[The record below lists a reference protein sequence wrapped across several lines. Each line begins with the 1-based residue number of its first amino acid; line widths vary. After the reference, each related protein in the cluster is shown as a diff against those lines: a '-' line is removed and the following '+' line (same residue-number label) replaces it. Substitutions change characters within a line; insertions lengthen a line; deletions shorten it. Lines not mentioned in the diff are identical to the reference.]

1 MSTPSDADCPPAKVS
16 EPQRVPGAA
25 PGILLPPEGSPEPVI
40 DVVISGDNTRTLHEN
55 VSVPEVKRLYEGL
68 GDQQW
73 IWVDVNGLADVEV
86 ISGLGEVF
94 GFHRL
99 SLEDALHLRQRPK
112 ADPYEGY
119 QYLVVQ
125 VPYFQEEV
133 LDFEQVSLF
142 VGKRF
147 LVSMQAYRVNQL
159 EALYKRIGRKGGRL
173 IHSRTDYLAYAALDV
188 LVDQVFPVL
197 ARLDEGVDALEDQLL
212 TAAGRDRVAE
222 IHRLRG
228 DVTSL
233 RRMLWNQ
240 VLLLQ
245 HLMGPGPDWIQ
256 KETRP
261 YFRDVLDHAERA
273 LGLSEQQRETCS
285 GLFELHNS
293 VNSAQMN
300 EIIKVLTIIS
310 TIFIPLTFIAGIYGM
325 NFENMPELK
334 WAGGY
339 VFAWGL
345 MFLCAGGMVVMFHRR
360 GWIGGS
366 GKSEE

>member
-1 MSTPSDADCPPAKVS
+1 MSVSSDTDDLPAD
-16 EPQRVPGAA
+16 EIREQRIPGAA
-25 PGILLPPEGSPEPVI
+25 PGILLPPEDSPEPVI
-40 DVVISGDNTRTLHEN
+40 DVVISGDRRQCLHEN
-55 VSVPEVKRLYEGL
+55 VSVAEVKRLYGEL

-86 ISGLGEVF
+86 IEGLGEVF

-112 ADPYEGY
+112 ADPYDGY

-125 VPYFQEEV
+125 VPYFQEDV

-142 VGKRF
+142 VGKHF
-147 LVSMQAYRVNQL
+147 LVTLQAYRVNQL

-173 IHSRTDYLAYAALDV
+173 IHSKTDYLAYAAMDV
-188 LVDQVFPVL
+188 LVDQVFPAL
-197 ARLDEGVDALEDQLL
+197 ARLDEGVDTLEDQLL
-212 TAAGRDRVAE
+212 KAVGKDWAAE
-222 IHRLRG
+222 IHRLRR

-233 RRMLWNQ
+233 RRILWNQ

-245 HLMGPGPDWIQ
+245 HLMGPGTDWIQ

-325 NFENMPELK
+325 NLRI
-334 WAGGY
+334 
-339 VFAWGL
+339 
-345 MFLCAGGMVVMFHRR
+345 CR
-360 GWIGGS
+360 S
-366 GKSEE
+366 